1 VVTRVV
7 RRVARRWRR
16 AKGRKGVKE
25 VERGGAKGTEG
36 AKEVERGGAKGTEG
50 AKEVEREGAKGRG
63 RWCCRYQPRNFLRQP
78 RNFLRQPRNFLRQP
92 RNFLRGSVQSASSGA
107 AVGVCVRSSRSG
119 TAQNACTTGSATIGK
134 PTQQSQSKEELPSEE
149 LVQDLPS
156 DLRQLQLLCT

>member
-36 AKEVERGGAKGTEG
+36 AKEVERGGAKGREG

-78 RNFLRQPRNFLRQP
+78 RNFLRQPRNFLR
-92 RNFLRGSVQSASSGA
+92 GSVQSASSGA
-107 AVGVCVRSSRSG
+107 AVGGCMRSSRSG